1 MDKVIIIEKG
11 DTFYLNNLLQEGWK
25 VINTI
30 ALDCKGIRAYPDILF
45 VLRKEED

>member
-25 VINTI
+25 VINTV

>member
-1 MDKVIIIEKG
+1 MDKVIIVQNVNTI
-11 DTFYLNNLLQEGWK
+11 YLNGLLQEGWK
-25 VINTI
+25 VINTV